1 VDISTVSRLTC
12 NKYAET
18 SFGTTL
24 LKDLFTEG
32 IVNKEGNSISNKV
45 IQSIISELVQAENK
59 KEPYTDRQL
68 VSILANRGY
77 SIARR
82 TVAKYRELLNI
93 PVAQI
98 RGLWE

>member
-1 VDISTVSRLTC
+1 
-12 NKYAET
+12 
-18 SFGTTL
+18 
-24 LKDLFTEG
+24 
-32 IVNKEGNSISNKV
+32 NKV
-45 IQSIISELVQAENK
+45 IQSIISELIEAEDK
-59 KEPYTDRQL
+59 KMPYTDRQL